1 MRGGALAPPEVPS
14 GFWQR
19 ADVRNALRGHDMGTL
34 FSLLNRYAALSQI
47 RIGTAVEL
55 SQGRVG
61 EVMKGTRRISG
72 LNVFQRIADG
82 LGMPDDCRILLG
94 VSSRRESRIENGGGS
109 SLIAWQDADMHR
121 AWRTRDFRA
130 VFHLACREGMTPETI
145 AESTG
150 LLLDLVLNVMKGNIS
165 FGSSNS
171 GFAEQVAAGLG
182 IPDDVRGVFGLVPKR
197 AAIPAI
203 PGQGREED
211 TGKDDRGRLNVGVL
225 PTSVD
230 IPAEFWD
237 EPETVEALRTSDTGR
252 IFALIL
258 DSATVS
264 QTVLG
269 SACGLDQGKISEI
282 IRGIRKPDTLSV
294 LNRIANGL
302 NMPDRARVMFG
313 LAPKNGRSAAG
324 AVILG
329 NLDQI
334 EFLRQQMNDALG
346 QGAMSDTSLEEWEQ
360 TAIRYARATRD
371 RPALVLA
378 IDLGRDLAELNRILT
393 QQRSASSLRRLTRVA
408 AQMSG
413 LMCLVFCI
421 LDDRPAFRRWALT
434 ARLAG
439 NEANDPETLA
449 WILAQ
454 EAHGHYYSG
463 DILEAVEVA
472 RHAYQVARV
481 PCTGAALAAALE
493 ARAQATM
500 GRQDET
506 RDALARAESILSR
519 LDGDVLI
526 SSAFGYNE
534 ASFRFHEGNAYTH
547 LRDVKYALR
556 AQDRALELCSQ
567 EDYTDWAMTRLDRAQ
582 CLTYAGKMTEG
593 LQYAT
598 ETITHLAE
606 SQRKGII
613 TLRAKE
619 IIEELPET
627 ERKLAIARN
636 FGELL
641 LVAAGKDKT
650 DSS

>member
-1 MRGGALAPPEVPS
+1 MRGGALAPPEVPP

-19 ADVRNALRGHDMGTL
+19 ADVRNSLREHDMGAL

-55 SQGRVG
+55 SQGRIG

-94 VSSRRESRIENGGGS
+94 VSSRRESQIEGDGAS
-109 SLIAWQDADMHR
+109 SLIAWHDADMRR

-130 VFHLACREGMTPETI
+130 VFHLTCSVGMTPETI
-145 AESTG
+145 AENTG
-150 LLLDLVLNVMKGNIS
+150 LPLDLILNVMKGNLS

-171 GFAEQVAAGLG
+171 GLAEQIAAGLG
-182 IPDDVRGVFGLVPKR
+182 IPDDMRGFFGLAPKI
-197 AAIPAI
+197 AGIPEI
-203 PGQGREED
+203 PGQNGEGD
-211 TGKDDRGRLNVGVL
+211 TGKGDRGRLNVGVL

-237 EPETVEALRTSDTGR
+237 RSETVEALRTSDTGR
-252 IFALIL
+252 IFTLIL
-258 DSATVS
+258 DSAAVS

-294 LNRIANGL
+294 LDRIATGL
-302 NMPDRARVMFG
+302 NMPDRSRVVFG
-313 LAPKNGRSAAG
+313 LAPKSDHPAAG

-334 EFLRQQMNDALG
+334 ELLRQQMNEALG
-346 QGAMSDTSLEEWEQ
+346 QGAMSDVNLEEWEQ

-371 RPALVLA
+371 RPALILA
-378 IDLGRDLAELNRILT
+378 VDLGRDLAELNRILAI
-393 QQRSASSLRRLTRVA
+393 QRSVSSLRRLTRVA

-439 NEANDPETLA
+439 NEAGDPETLS

-472 RHAYQVARV
+472 RHAYQVAQV

-493 ARAQATM
+493 ARAQAIM

-519 LDGDVLI
+519 LEEDVLI
-526 SSAFGYNE
+526 PSAFGYNE

-547 LRDVKYALR
+547 LRDVKSALR

-567 EDYTDWAMTRLDRAQ
+567 DNYTDWAMTRLDHAQ

-598 ETITHLAE
+598 ETITQLTE

-613 TLRAKE
+613 TLRAKA
-619 IIEELPET
+619 ITEELPEA
-627 ERKLAIARN
+627 ERKLAVARN
-636 FGELL
+636 FDDLL
-641 LVAAGKDKT
+641 MVTAGKDKAGL
-650 DSS
+650 S